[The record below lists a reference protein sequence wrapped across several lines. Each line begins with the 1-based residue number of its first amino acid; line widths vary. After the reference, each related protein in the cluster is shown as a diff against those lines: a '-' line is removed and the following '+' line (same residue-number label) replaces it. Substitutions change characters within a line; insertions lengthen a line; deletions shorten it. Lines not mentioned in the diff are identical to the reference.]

1 MALSRCMRSCV
12 RRMKRSSRAGAG
24 VGSAGGMWPN
34 MAPADAGIPLPAIGG
49 VDVTA
54 GRALDDPWRHA
65 KSMRCRACYR
75 RGGGFPQER
84 QDSCY
89 IQLRSQD
96 LGRRSW
102 AWLSSPRL
110 GIAAGQSIAR
120 RGRPITA
127 HCLVQCPLKTRQAGN
142 TRYHGPSRA
151 SAGCVMMCLGNI
163 EPADL
168 GPVYHRHDSRDKSR
182 TLLQPA

>member
-1 MALSRCMRSCV
+1 
-12 RRMKRSSRAGAG
+12 
-24 VGSAGGMWPN
+24 
-34 MAPADAGIPLPAIGG
+34 
-49 VDVTA
+49 
-54 GRALDDPWRHA
+54 
-65 KSMRCRACYR
+65 MRCRACYR

-127 HCLVQCPLKTRQAGN
+127 RMGDPAQLS
-142 TRYHGPSRA
+142 SRR
-151 SAGCVMMCLGNI
+151 L
-163 EPADL
+163 
-168 GPVYHRHDSRDKSR
+168 
-182 TLLQPA
+182 